1 MKTIHLLKTLQ
12 QRFSAA
18 SVAASVACLAAASF
32 ISPLAA
38 AADYPTKPVRI
49 VIGFSAGGGADL
61 NLRLIAGHLSTD
73 LGQQVLVDNRP
84 GASGVIAA
92 QYVLTQPEDG
102 YTLLY
107 ASTALVIHSAKDKP
121 TINLKTQFTPLSIFG
136 RVNYVMFVPAA
147 SPPKTLAELIA
158 WAKANPGKLNYSSV
172 GIGST
177 GHLGF
182 EVFKRVAGIGGTHIP
197 FKSTAATTAAV
208 AAGDIQVGL
217 EPMSAVRP
225 LMDAGKLRVLALAS
239 PKRSSHFP
247 DIPALEEQGIQGV
260 DVVSWVGLMAK
271 KGVSEAVIDRLSKGL
286 SVAMAKPEVR
296 TVLERAGYNIGTGTP
311 DEQARQIDREIPQF
325 ARVIREE
332 KIDFE

>member
-1 MKTIHLLKTLQ
+1 MKSLRLLKLLQ
-12 QRFSAA
+12 RRVGAVSI
-18 SVAASVACLAAASF
+18 ACLAAASF
-32 ISPLAA
+32 VTSPAV
-38 AADYPTKPVRI
+38 AADYPTKPVKI

-121 TINLKTQFTPLSIFG
+121 TINLKTQFSPLSIFG

-147 SPPKTLAELIA
+147 LPAKTLGELIA

-182 EVFKRVAGIGGTHIP
+182 EVFKRVAGINGMHIP

-239 PKRSSHFP
+239 PRRSSHLP
-247 DIPALEEQGIQGV
+247 EIPAMEEQGIQGV

-271 KGVSEAVIDRLSKGL
+271 KGVADAVIERLSKGL

-296 TVLERAGYNIGTGTP
+296 TALERAGYNIGSGTP

>member
-1 MKTIHLLKTLQ
+1 MKSSRLLSSLR
-12 QRFSAA
+12 QRLGAA
-18 SVAASVACLAAASF
+18 SIACLAATSF
-32 ISPLAA
+32 ISPAV
-38 AADYPTKPVRI
+38 AADYPTKPVKI

-61 NLRLIAGHLSTD
+61 NLRLIAGQLATD

-102 YTLLY
+102 YTVLY
-107 ASTALVIHSAKDKP
+107 ASSALAIHSAKEKP
-121 TINLKTQFTPLSIFG
+121 TINLKTQFSPLSMFG

-147 SPPKTLAELIA
+147 SPAKTLAELIA
-158 WAKANPGKLNYSSV
+158 WTKANPGKLNYSSV

-197 FKSTAATTAAV
+197 FKSSAATTAAV

-217 EPMSAVRP
+217 DPISSVRP
-225 LMDAGKLRVLALAS
+225 LMDSGKLRVLALAS
-239 PKRSSHFP
+239 PKRSPHLP
-247 DIPALEEQGIQGV
+247 EIPAMEEQGVQGV
-260 DVVSWVGLMAK
+260 DVVAWVGLMVK
-271 KGVSEAVIDRLSKGL
+271 KGVPEAAITRLSKGL
-286 SVAMAKPEVR
+286 AVAMAKPEVR
-296 TVLERAGYNIGTGTP
+296 TALERAGYNIGTGTP

-332 KIDFE
+332 KIEFE

>member
-1 MKTIHLLKTLQ
+1 MKSLRLLKSLQ
-12 QRFSAA
+12 RRVGAA
-18 SVAASVACLAAASF
+18 SIACLAAASF
-32 ISPLAA
+32 MTSPAV
-38 AADYPTKPVRI
+38 AADYPTKPVKI

-61 NLRLIAGHLSTD
+61 NLRMIAGQAATD

-102 YTLLY
+102 YTILY
-107 ASTALVIHSAKDKP
+107 GSTGLAVNSAKDNP
-121 TINLKTQFTPLSIFG
+121 VINVRTQFSPVMLFG
-136 RVNYVMFVPAA
+136 LVNYVIFVPAN
-147 SPPKTLAELIA
+147 SPAKTLAELIA
-158 WAKANPGKLNYSSV
+158 WAKANSGKMNYSSV

-182 EVFKRVAGIGGTHIP
+182 EVFKRVAGITGTHIP

-239 PKRSSHFP
+239 PRRSPHLP
-247 DIPALEEQGIQGV
+247 TIPAMEEQGI
-260 DVVSWVGLMAK
+260 
-271 KGVSEAVIDRLSKGL
+271 
-286 SVAMAKPEVR
+286 
-296 TVLERAGYNIGTGTP
+296 
-311 DEQARQIDREIPQF
+311 
-325 ARVIREE
+325 
-332 KIDFE
+332 